1 MSEQELE
8 NSSAQLPSDDSEQVE
23 QARAAEQASG
33 SAFEQTESALISSA
47 QEDAEESDAGADA
60 EFEDTMAEA
69 VESAGQVDEP
79 AAEDEDPAAEGDE
92 SEPSAEDVADQG
104 EEEQPEEEV
113 DPLQEFRSKL
123 RRQEGDWYV
132 IHTYAGYENRVKTN
146 LQTRAQ
152 SMNMEDDLFEIQVP
166 MEEVVEIKNAQ
177 RKTVRRVRIPGYVLV
192 RMNLTDESWG
202 VVRHTPGVTGFVGQ
216 DAYNPVPLRLDEVVD
231 MLAPVFEAEQV
242 EAAKEAGEPV
252 PEAVAPQLNVGFEV
266 GESVI
271 VKEGPFETLPAT
283 ISEIKPEAQQLVV
296 LVSLFERETPVTL
309 SFNQVTKI

>member
-1 MSEQELE
+1 MSEQELDNSAEE
-8 NSSAQLPSDDSEQVE
+8 NQVDQTSPE
-23 QARAAEQASG
+23 QADAAEQSSQSG
-33 SAFEQTESALISSA
+33 FEQTESALVSSA
-47 QEDAEESDAGADA
+47 QDDSENAEDASGDFD
-60 EFEDTMAEA
+60 DT
-69 VESAGQVDEP
+69 VEKVSE
-79 AAEDEDPAAEGDE
+79 AAEED
-92 SEPSAEDVADQG
+92 AD
-104 EEEQPEEEV
+104 V
-113 DPLQEFRSKL
+113 DPMQEFRSKL

-132 IHTYAGYENRVKTN
+132 IHTYAGYENRVRTN

-166 MEEVVEIKNAQ
+166 MEEVVEIKNGQ

-231 MLAPVFEAEQV
+231 MLAPVFEAEQA
-242 EAAKEAGEPV
+242 EAAKDAGEPI
-252 PEAVAPQLNVGFEV
+252 PAEVAPQVNVGFEV

-296 LVSLFERETPVTL
+296 LVSLFERETPVSL
-309 SFNQVTKI
+309 GFNQVTKI

>member
-23 QARAAEQASG
+23 QAQAAEQASG
-33 SAFEQTESALISSA
+33 SAFEQTESALVSSA

-60 EFEDTMAEA
+60 DFEDTVAEA
-69 VESAGQVDEP
+69 VESAEQ
-79 AAEDEDPAAEGDE
+79 AEDPAEEGEQQPESSDEEPAE
-92 SEPSAEDVADQG
+92 QG
-104 EEEQPEEEV
+104 EAQAEQPEEEV

-242 EAAKEAGEPV
+242 EAAKEAGEPI
-252 PEAVAPQLNVGFEV
+252 PEAVAPQLNVGFEI

>member
-1 MSEQELE
+1 MSEQELDNSAEE
-8 NSSAQLPSDDSEQVE
+8 NQVDQTSPE
-23 QARAAEQASG
+23 QAEQADAAEQSSQSG
-33 SAFEQTESALISSA
+33 FEQTESALVSSA
-47 QEDAEESDAGADA
+47 QDDSENAEDASGDFD
-60 EFEDTMAEA
+60 DT
-69 VESAGQVDEP
+69 VEKVSE
-79 AAEDEDPAAEGDE
+79 AAEED
-92 SEPSAEDVADQG
+92 AD
-104 EEEQPEEEV
+104 V
-113 DPLQEFRSKL
+113 DPMQEFRSKL

-132 IHTYAGYENRVKTN
+132 IHTYAGYENRVRTN

-166 MEEVVEIKNAQ
+166 MEEVVEIKNGQ

-231 MLAPVFEAEQV
+231 MLAPVFEAEQA
-242 EAAKEAGEPV
+242 EAAKDAGEPI
-252 PEAVAPQLNVGFEV
+252 PAEVAPQVNVGFEV

-296 LVSLFERETPVTL
+296 LVSLFERETPVSL
-309 SFNQVTKI
+309 GFNQVTKI